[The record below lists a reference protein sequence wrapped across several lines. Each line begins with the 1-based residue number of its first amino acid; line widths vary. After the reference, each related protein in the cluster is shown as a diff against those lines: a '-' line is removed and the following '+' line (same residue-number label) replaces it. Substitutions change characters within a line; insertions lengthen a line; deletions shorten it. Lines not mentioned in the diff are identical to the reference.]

1 MRHAHHGVVGG
12 SIAVR
17 VVFTQDFAHHARGF
31 HRLGIGSQP
40 HFLHGKQDAAL
51 HGLLAVAHI
60 GQGAA
65 FHHAHG
71 VFEVGA
77 FGVGGEQQDV
87 AVFGGCG
94 VFWHGVAGV
103 SVAKRRNCKASK
115 GFQVACGAVGLA
127 ETIAGERVKFCSAPC
142 GRRGR
147 GFYNCTLSASPHEYR
162 LPETGKPVHI
172 GMKRLTHF

>member
-1 MRHAHHGVVGG
+1 M
-12 SIAVR
+12 R
-17 VVFTQDFAHHARGF
+17 VVFTQDFAHHTRGF
-31 HRLGIGSQP
+31 HRLGISGQP
-40 HFLHGKQDAAL
+40 HFLHGKQDAPL
-51 HGLLAVAHI
+51 HGLLAVAHV

-127 ETIAGERVKFCSAPC
+127 ETIAGERVKFCSMPC
-142 GRRGR
+142 GRRGSE
-147 GFYNCTLSASPHEYR
+147 FYNHALSAGSHEEGYLKTGSR
-162 LPETGKPVHI
+162 HLPA
-172 GMKRLTHF
+172 